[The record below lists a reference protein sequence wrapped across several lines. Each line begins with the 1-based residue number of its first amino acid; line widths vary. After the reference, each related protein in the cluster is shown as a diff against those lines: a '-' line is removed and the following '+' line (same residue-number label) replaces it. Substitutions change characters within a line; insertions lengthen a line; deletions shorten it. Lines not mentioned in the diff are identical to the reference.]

1 MCKVLYL
8 IINLLINNNRDI
20 ICLSKNLFCVLWRR
34 DDFMKKYLPKIIII
48 LLQIFVLYLFPFA
61 FKYIDQIIVI
71 VGIFLAV
78 FGLSMMIV
86 IVSKNKIK
94 YFYSILVSIM
104 YVTSIPLF
112 YNDSAFGNV
121 VWYFAIS
128 SGGLL
133 LGFLIDKFVDSVYNN
148 R

>member
-1 MCKVLYL
+1 
-8 IINLLINNNRDI
+8 
-20 ICLSKNLFCVLWRR
+20 
-34 DDFMKKYLPKIIII
+34 MKKYLPKIIII

-61 FKYIDQIIVI
+61 FKYIEQIIVI

-94 YFYSILVSIM
+94 YF
-104 YVTSIPLF
+104 
-112 YNDSAFGNV
+112 
-121 VWYFAIS
+121 
-128 SGGLL
+128 
-133 LGFLIDKFVDSVYNN
+133 K

>member
-1 MCKVLYL
+1 
-8 IINLLINNNRDI
+8 
-20 ICLSKNLFCVLWRR
+20 
-34 DDFMKKYLPKIIII
+34 MKKYLPKIIII
-48 LLQIFVLYLFPFA
+48 LLQIFVLYLFPLA

-121 VWYFAIS
+121 MWYFAIS